1 MISLSKAG
9 NLVLFGKMLVM
20 KLKILELIVVNQQ
33 NIYINK
39 II

>member
-1 MISLSKAG
+1 MSNLFKAG

-20 KLKILELIVVNQQ
+20 KSKTWVLIVVNQQ
-33 NIYINK
+33 NIYISK